1 FQYGCAQPVYLYRT
15 VFHRR
20 YSAFQSGCR
29 CGWHCGIFSRVYWF
43 HRSGQYDL
51 PVAWL
56 CRVRDFCRYGSQSV
70 PDQTRRIQKRCKG
83 LSLKQPT
90 YGCEKAAHQ
99 KRWAAENWS
108 AGTDWA
114 GYFPATIFLAR
125 TTAGNQEVE
134 VADSRQ
140 TAAVH
145 PADCADPM
153 AGWLGC
159 GGVLLPPATAA
170 AVSAA
175 VHEGW
180 FVL

>member
-1 FQYGCAQPVYLYRT
+1 YFNIHDLVGTDMPVLLIATQISPVIGLAMAVILLAMIFNTAVPSLYTFTT

-90 YGCEKAAHQ
+90 YGCEKA
-99 KRWAAENWS
+99 
-108 AGTDWA
+108 
-114 GYFPATIFLAR
+114 
-125 TTAGNQEVE
+125 
-134 VADSRQ
+134 
-140 TAAVH
+140 
-145 PADCADPM
+145 
-153 AGWLGC
+153 
-159 GGVLLPPATAA
+159 
-170 AVSAA
+170 
-175 VHEGW
+175 
-180 FVL
+180 